1 MYGEGASLYSVLIVE
16 DEPAVRRSL
25 VNKIRWEEMG
35 LAVTG
40 TAQNAEEAYEIIKQ
54 TPPDIILLDMRMP
67 GMGGLAFLNILN
79 REFPDIKIIILS
91 GHSDFDYV
99 RHALRCGAS
108 DYLLKPIVKEDLR
121 AALDK
126 VIGAIR
132 EERDQNR
139 RSTRNQMLLNE
150 SLPLLRN
157 MLLNKLLTGIQM
169 DREAVLRRLR
179 FLGVELQFPWY
190 VVAVIKIASLDAMK
204 RIYMNDISLAFFALE
219 NVMNESIQPFTSAV
233 GFQRLHADNEFV
245 YIFGFNRKD
254 GIREQLEELFRTCIR
269 NIETYNK
276 FTIHAAVSDP
286 CDRLAD
292 LPRLYRSISFD
303 YGKMKHGQA
312 SGVFFANHFYEEAQ
326 LGNLISVSETLDFIN
341 SIERDDK
348 QRLMGIVSHWFRR
361 LEKADRADLAD
372 EQRLVAKIYFCFDGI
387 MERHG
392 IEMDALYERKEL
404 SCNRLIASCRDRE
417 ELKMG
422 VIRAAVELAGLL
434 RKKSKSGASDVIE
447 QAIRYINESYFEDL
461 TLGYVAEKFY
471 LNPNYFSELFKKQTG
486 ECFSRYVNRVRIQK
500 AKELLVDQ
508 KIKPAHVFELVG
520 FHDPAYFSKV
530 FKKMAGLTPTE
541 YVKQQV
547 TTGS

>member
-40 TAQNAEEAYEIIKQ
+40 TAQNAEEAYEIIKE

-190 VVAVIKIASLDAMK
+190 VVAVIKNRQPGRDEADLHE
-204 RIYMNDISLAFFALE
+204 RHLARLFRPGERHELVHPTVHERGRFSAAACRQRVRVYFRLQPE
-219 NVMNESIQPFTSAV
+219 GWDPGAAGGAVPDLHPQHRNVQQIHDSRGGQRPVRQAGRSAQAVPEHLVRLRQNEARAGVRRLFCQPFLRRGPAR
-233 GFQRLHADNEFV
+233 Q
-245 YIFGFNRKD
+245 
-254 GIREQLEELFRTCIR
+254 
-269 NIETYNK
+269 
-276 FTIHAAVSDP
+276 
-286 CDRLAD
+286 
-292 LPRLYRSISFD
+292 
-303 YGKMKHGQA
+303 
-312 SGVFFANHFYEEAQ
+312 
-326 LGNLISVSETLDFIN
+326 
-341 SIERDDK
+341 
-348 QRLMGIVSHWFRR
+348 SH
-361 LEKADRADLAD
+361 
-372 EQRLVAKIYFCFDGI
+372 Q
-387 MERHG
+387 
-392 IEMDALYERKEL
+392 
-404 SCNRLIASCRDRE
+404 
-417 ELKMG
+417 
-422 VIRAAVELAGLL
+422 
-434 RKKSKSGASDVIE
+434 
-447 QAIRYINESYFEDL
+447 
-461 TLGYVAEKFY
+461 
-471 LNPNYFSELFKKQTG
+471 
-486 ECFSRYVNRVRIQK
+486 RVRN
-500 AKELLVDQ
+500 A
-508 KIKPAHVFELVG
+508 G
-520 FHDPAYFSKV
+520 FH
-530 FKKMAGLTPTE
+530 
-541 YVKQQV
+541 QQYRAR
-547 TTGS
+547 